1 LLNAFDDEFVELSIT
16 GKALMEGTAI
26 FLSVLVSWIFITID
40 KVAKNSED
48 PFEGRFNDVPMTAIC
63 RTIEID
69 LRDMLDEQPLPE
81 KAVPVNNILY

>member
-1 LLNAFDDEFVELSIT
+1 MQLPESGRFW
-16 GKALMEGTAI
+16 METAAI
-26 FLSVLVSWIFITID
+26 LLSVLISWIFITID

-69 LRDMLDEQPLPE
+69 LRDMLDEKPLPE
-81 KAVPVNNILY
+81 KVLPVKNILY

>member
-1 LLNAFDDEFVELSIT
+1 
-16 GKALMEGTAI
+16 MEGAAI
-26 FLSVLVSWIFITID
+26 LLSVMVSWIFVTID

-69 LRDMLDEQPLPE
+69 LRDMLNEKPLPE
-81 KAVPVNNILY
+81 KVAPVNNILY